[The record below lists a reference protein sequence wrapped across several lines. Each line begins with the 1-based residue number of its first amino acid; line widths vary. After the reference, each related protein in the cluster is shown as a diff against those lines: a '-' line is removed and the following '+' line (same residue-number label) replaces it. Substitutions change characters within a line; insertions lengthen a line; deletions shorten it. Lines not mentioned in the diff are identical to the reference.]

1 MGRTYPCESMQ
12 MRPRHP
18 GIDLVLVDTL
28 EDLVVHVIFPKSV
41 PSWNKRESDY
51 FDELFIFADCH
62 LTDDGV
68 VLFFHPNDR
77 QIEKK
82 LDSKIKIYDF
92 TIVRDWWGYNS
103 ILMASS
109 LPYQKEVLSFM
120 FIT

>member
-1 MGRTYPCESMQ
+1 

-28 EDLVVHVIFPKSV
+28 EDLVMHVISPKSV